1 MDFVAFMIDKEN
13 ALSLVQALHEAAER
27 CENDGRRI
35 MADNYTNLATM
46 MWQQYEVANS
56 IHKNRKK
63 NGGDYII

>member
-27 CENDGRRI
+27 CEKDGRRI
-35 MADNYTNLATM
+35 MAGNYTNLATL
-46 MWQQYEVANS
+46 MWQQYEVAAS
-56 IHKNRKK
+56 IHKNRER